1 MDRQTGISA
10 ADQALIEQASALI
23 ASLPDDEN
31 HTVAAVVRDTAGQL
45 FEGVNLYHFTGGPCA
60 EPVALAVA
68 AAGRAAPLE
77 LIAAV
82 GNRGRGVL
90 APCGRCR
97 QILFD
102 THPGIKVL
110 VPDGQRVRRVGIRE
124 LLPYTYDWHAEN
136 KEN

>member
-1 MDRQTGISA
+1 M
-10 ADQALIEQASALI
+10 
-23 ASLPDDEN
+23 
-31 HTVAAVVRDTAGQL
+31 VRDVAGQL

-102 THPGIKVL
+102 THPGIEVL
-110 VPDGQRVRRVGIRE
+110 VPDGQRATARRHPRTAALHLRLARREQRE
-124 LLPYTYDWHAEN
+124 LNVLARDLDR
-136 KEN
+136 

>member
-1 MDRQTGISA
+1 MDRAAGVSA
-10 ADQALIEQASALI
+10 ADLALIDCARALI
-23 ASLPDDEN
+23 TSLPDNEN
-31 HTVAAVVRDTAGQL
+31 HTVAAVVRDITGRL

-60 EPVALAVA
+60 EPVAVA
-68 AAGRAAPLE
+68 AAGQAAPLE
-77 LIAAV
+77 LIVAV

-102 THPGIKVL
+102 SHPGIE
-110 VPDGQRVRRVGIRE
+110 VPVPEDQRVRRVGIRE

-136 KEN
+136 GG